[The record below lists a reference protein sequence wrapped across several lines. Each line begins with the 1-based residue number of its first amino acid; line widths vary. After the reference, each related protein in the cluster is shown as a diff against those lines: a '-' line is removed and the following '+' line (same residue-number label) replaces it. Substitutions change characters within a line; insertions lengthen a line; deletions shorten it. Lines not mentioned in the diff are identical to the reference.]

1 MNDAQ
6 KRAMIKEIK
15 TKIEKVKSESN
26 YAKAMQLALKLVL
39 NGTYGAF
46 CHPAFT
52 VSNADIAN
60 AITASSREVI
70 NWMLD
75 HIEDFF
81 YNIWG
86 RDLNLDLSTLGTMYI
101 SKKGDEYFIHR
112 NDGVL
117 IDEYG
122 RKDDE
127 KSSGIDKIIEA
138 YHLSVSDFIETD
150 IEDFGEYK
158 IIKKVFI
165 HDFSDIKPIPNTFE
179 IDPRPDLTND
189 SSIHLYRGIRDVPM
203 VIYGDTD
210 SLYVTYTPIMESV
223 GFNGDELKFI
233 LHMNAVFTQPMF
245 NKFLKEYADKYGV
258 ESIHDFEL
266 ETVNKSALH
275 IQKKHY
281 INNVVWEDGV
291 FFEDLSHFYPKGV
304 EIVKSSTPSFVRE
317 NIWDFIR
324 YLFKN
329 PGNVSIKEIL
339 KIMKDLK
346 KEFKIA
352 DVEDISMTT
361 SLNNYEI
368 KVIEDQN
375 NMEVVKGAHFS
386 VKAAILHNY
395 LLNNNSQYKTRYD
408 LLNGGRIKWY
418 FVKTD
423 FSIQQEDKSTSA
435 DRFAYLRSFHP
446 SEMTTKE
453 DIEVDYDLQFEKTFL
468 SIANR
473 FIEPIGLP
481 QINKRL
487 SVLNSLFSPKKKKK
501 KIIKEVEYFEDDNI
515 ELISSDDLD
524 YSADGDIIEQEEI
537 KIEEPSV
544 DVKPK
549 NNVTEEHP
557 FFNESENNEI
567 NLDTDK
573 IDWDDFSFD
582 DETKIDN
589 DEINYDDFWD

>member
-1 MNDAQ
+1 MTETQ
-6 KRAMIKEIK
+6 KREKIKELK
-15 TKIEKVKSESN
+15 EKLLQIQSERD

-75 HIEDFF
+75 HIEEYF
-81 YNIWG
+81 YDNWG
-86 RDLNLDLSTLGTMYI
+86 RNEIENIDNIGVMYI
-101 SKKGDEYFIHR
+101 SKFDKKYYIHRKDEVLIDAWGREDDEKTTGFDKILEAYYLNQNDFVESDKDIINIDGDEYQ
-112 NDGVL
+112 
-117 IDEYG
+117 
-122 RKDDE
+122 
-127 KSSGIDKIIEA
+127 IIE
-138 YHLSVSDFIETD
+138 
-150 IEDFGEYK
+150 
-158 IIKKVFI
+158 KVFI
-165 HDFSDIKPIPNTFE
+165 ADLSNIKPIPNEFDIE
-179 IDPRPDLTND
+179 PRPDLTND
-189 SSIHLYRGIRDVPM
+189 SSVHLYRGIRTVPL

-210 SLYVTYTPIMESV
+210 SLYISYTPIMESI
-223 GFNGDELKFI
+223 GFKGDELKFI

-245 NKFLKEYADKYGV
+245 NKYLKEYADKYGV
-258 ESIHDFEL
+258 GSLHDFEL

-304 EIVKSSTPSFVRE
+304 EIVKSSTPTFVRE
-317 NIWDFIR
+317 NIWDFIK

-339 KIMKDLK
+339 KIMKNLK
-346 KEFKIA
+346 KEFKLA

-368 KVIEDQN
+368 KMVEDQGR
-375 NMEVVKGAHFS
+375 METVKGAHFS
-386 VKAAILHNY
+386 VKAAVLHNY
-395 LLNNNSQYKTRYD
+395 LLNEHTSYKTRYN

-418 FVKTD
+418 FTKND
-423 FSIQQEDKSTSA
+423 LKIQQEDKYANA

-446 SEMTTKE
+446 TEVTTGE
-453 DIEVDYDLQFEKTFL
+453 GIEVDYDMQFEKTFL

-481 QINKRL
+481 EINKRL
-487 SVLNSLFSPKKKKK
+487 SVLNSLFSTNKKKKKK
-501 KIIKEVEYFEDDNI
+501 KIVKDDYEMEDDNI
-515 ELISSDDLD
+515 EIISSDDLD
-524 YSADGDIIEQEEI
+524 YTEDGDYIEKEEI

-544 DVKPK
+544 IIEKKV
-549 NNVTEEHP
+549 EES
-557 FFNESENNEI
+557 NIE
-567 NLDTDK
+567 
-573 IDWDDFSFD
+573 DDFSDIDTEEKPD
-582 DETKIDN
+582 DG
-589 DEINYDDFWD
+589 EIEYDDFWD

>member
-1 MNDAQ
+1 MTETQ
-6 KRAMIKEIK
+6 KREKIKELK
-15 TKIEKVKSESN
+15 EKLLQTQSERD

-75 HIEDFF
+75 HIEEYF
-81 YNIWG
+81 YDNWG
-86 RDLNLDLSTLGTMYI
+86 RNEIENIDNIGVMYI
-101 SKKGDEYFIHR
+101 SKFDKKYYIHRKDEVLIDAWGREDDEKTTGFDKILEAYYLNQNDFVESDKDIINIDGDEYQ
-112 NDGVL
+112 
-117 IDEYG
+117 
-122 RKDDE
+122 
-127 KSSGIDKIIEA
+127 IIE
-138 YHLSVSDFIETD
+138 
-150 IEDFGEYK
+150 
-158 IIKKVFI
+158 KVFI
-165 HDFSDIKPIPNTFE
+165 ADLSNIKPIPNEFDIE
-179 IDPRPDLTND
+179 PRPDLTND
-189 SSIHLYRGIRDVPM
+189 SSVHLYRGIRTVPL

-210 SLYVTYTPIMESV
+210 SLYISYTPIMESID
-223 GFNGDELKFI
+223 FKGDELKFI

-245 NKFLKEYADKYGV
+245 NKYLKEYADKYGV
-258 ESIHDFEL
+258 DSIHDFEL
-266 ETVNKSALH
+266 ETINKSALH

-304 EIVKSSTPSFVRE
+304 EIVKSSTPTFVRE
-317 NIWDFIR
+317 NIWDFIK

-339 KIMKDLK
+339 KIMKNLK
-346 KEFKIA
+346 KEFKLA

-368 KVIEDQN
+368 KMVEDQGR
-375 NMEVVKGAHFS
+375 METLKGAHFS
-386 VKAAILHNY
+386 VKAAVLHNY
-395 LLNNNSQYKTRYD
+395 LLNEHTSYKTRYN

-418 FVKTD
+418 FTKND
-423 FSIQQEDKSTSA
+423 LKIQQEDKYTSA

-446 SEMTTKE
+446 TEVTTE
-453 DIEVDYDLQFEKTFL
+453 EGIEVDYDMQFEKTFL

-481 QINKRL
+481 EINKRL
-487 SVLNSLFSPKKKKK
+487 SVLNSLFSTNKKKKKK
-501 KIIKEVEYFEDDNI
+501 KIVKDDYDMEDDNI
-515 ELISSDDLD
+515 EIISSDDLD
-524 YSADGDIIEQEEI
+524 YTENGDYIEKEEI

-544 DVKPK
+544 SIEKKVI
-549 NNVTEEHP
+549 
-557 FFNESENNEI
+557 ESNIE
-567 NLDTDK
+567 
-573 IDWDDFSFD
+573 DDFSD
-582 DETKIDN
+582 IDTEEKSDN
-589 DEINYDDFWD
+589 GEIEYDDFWD